1 VPWNLSKADTI
12 VKNTVEEARIPVHP
26 NVGMGVCGI
35 PMMVET
41 PIDCVTRVAKALA
54 LIGNADGL

>member
-1 VPWNLSKADTI
+1 MIKETVKRAD
-12 VKNTVEEARIPVHP
+12 IPVHP

-35 PMMVET
+35 PMILET